1 MSFVEVLVSL
11 VIFSVALLGSSVI
24 ILQNINLARQ
34 GLYKTKAVDLA
45 SMQQEAIVAY
55 GLQNSSTW
63 KKQVAKALPK
73 GEGRIT
79 QAKGP
84 FENTSLIQIDVL
96 WHPQKSVHF
105 EFLARDP

>member
-11 VIFSVALLGSSVI
+11 VIFSVAILGSSVI
-24 ILQNINLARQ
+24 ILQNINLARN

-45 SMQQEAIVAY
+45 KMQQEAILAHGLRDTTAWKERVA
-55 GLQNSSTW
+55 QT
-63 KKQVAKALPK
+63 LPQ

-84 FENTSLIQIDVL
+84 YINTSFIHIDVL
-96 WHPQKSVHF
+96 WHPHHCVHF
-105 EFLARDP
+105 EFLIRAS